1 MDADEMKKR
10 TKDFAID
17 CGHLI
22 LSLQKNVINN
32 AYSSQ
37 LVRSSSSVGANY
49 RATRRA
55 KSSADFINKFKIVE
69 EELDESLFFLE
80 LIVEFNEDKREKIA
94 VLYKEGNEIL
104 KIIVSTLTTLRKK

>member
-17 CGHLI
+17 CGNLI

-80 LIVEFNEDKREKIA
+80 LIVEFNQDKREKIA